1 MVRARRAGVH
11 LHTGAPASKA
21 RTPVWGAR
29 DIKSAVVDPDAPR
42 KSAPRARPAK
52 CSWCG
57 SPNARAG
64 SNPKRCKRCVRHES
78 TIATAE
84 KYLASKGLRPLS
96 GSFASDSPEEEQH
109 RRAAAKARTA
119 LNNVRRQ
126 PSKKKSGKTPEKSCS
141 SQPDAKR
148 TAKVPATTGVTP
160 KKKPKRK
167 TKTTG
172 NAAIPDPTDD
182 RRILAS
188 VQLRIRDEKK
198 QGYDQTSSGRARL
211 AELREMERRLQRRL
225 ANRGDIPDVTYR
237 H

>member
-1 MVRARRAGVH
+1 MWGV
-11 LHTGAPASKA
+11 
-21 RTPVWGAR
+21 R

-57 SPNARAG
+57 SPNAVTG
-64 SNPKRCKRCVRHES
+64 SDPKRCKRCVKHER
-78 TIATAE
+78 TIVTAE

-109 RRAAAKARTA
+109 RRSAAKARTA

-126 PSKKKSGKTPEKSCS
+126 PSKKKSGKSAEKSRS
-141 SQPDAKR
+141 SQPEAMR
-148 TAKVPATTGVTP
+148 TAKVPATTGTTP
-160 KKKPKRK
+160 KKKPTRK

-172 NAAIPDPTDD
+172 NAVIPDPTDD
-182 RRILAS
+182 RRLLAS
-188 VQLRIRDEKK
+188 VQLRVRDEKK
-198 QGYDQTSSGRARL
+198 QGYDQTASGRARL

-225 ANRGDIPDVTYR
+225 ANRGDNSGVTYR